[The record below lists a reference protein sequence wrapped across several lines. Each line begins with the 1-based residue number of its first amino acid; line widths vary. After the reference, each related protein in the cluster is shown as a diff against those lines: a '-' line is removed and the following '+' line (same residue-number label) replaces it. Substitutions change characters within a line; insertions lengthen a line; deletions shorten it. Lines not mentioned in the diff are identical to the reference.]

1 MVNTPTAAPLSAIVL
16 AGERP
21 GGNALAR
28 ALGLEAGVLAEVA
41 GQSCLERV
49 LGALRASGSVAG
61 GLLVG
66 PRREIRESSP
76 VIAGLL
82 AAGDYAWR
90 APATGPAASAVAA
103 MTECNTFP
111 LLLTTGDHALLT
123 PDLVDDFCT
132 SAARVQADVVVGL
145 VAWARVRAAW
155 PESRRT
161 LLRFADGACCGSN
174 LFLLRT
180 PRAAAALD
188 YWRAIE
194 SERKRPWRIAR
205 HLGLATLARYLTG
218 KLTRDAALALL
229 SRRARATVGHVM
241 LDDPSAAV
249 DVDSSEDLALAERIL
264 AARERIRQ

>member
-1 MVNTPTAAPLSAIVL
+1 MTTQSAPSLTAIVL

-49 LGALRASGSVAG
+49 LGALRASDTVGG

-66 PRREIRESSP
+66 PRREIREASP
-76 VIAGLL
+76 VISGLL
-82 AAGDYAWR
+82 ADGDYAWR
-90 APATGPAASAVAA
+90 APATGPAASAVTA
-103 MTECNTFP
+103 MAECDTFP

-123 PDLVDDFCT
+123 PGLIDDFCAR
-132 SAARVQADVVVGL
+132 AALVPADVVVGL

-180 PRAAAALD
+180 RRAAAALD

-218 KLTRDAALALL
+218 TLTRDAALALL
-229 SRRARATVGHVM
+229 SRRARATVGYVM

-249 DVDSSEDLALAERIL
+249 DVDSSADLALAERIL
-264 AARERIRQ
+264 AARENARP

>member
-1 MVNTPTAAPLSAIVL
+1 MTAPRLPALRAIVL

-41 GQSCLERV
+41 GRSCLERV
-49 LGALRASGSVAG
+49 LDALRASRSVEG

-66 PRREIRESSP
+66 PRREVRDSSP
-76 VIAGLL
+76 AIASLL
-82 AAGDYAWR
+82 ATGDYAWR

-103 MTECNTFP
+103 MAECDSFP

-123 PDLVDDFCT
+123 PGLVDDFCAR
-132 SAARVQADVVVGL
+132 AAQVPADVVVGL
-145 VAWARVRAAW
+145 VAWTRVRAAW

-161 LLRFADGACCGSN
+161 LLRFADGTCCGSN

-180 PRAAAALD
+180 PRAAGPLD

-194 SERKRPWRIAR
+194 SERKHPWRIAR
-205 HLGLATLARYLTG
+205 HLGVATLARYVAGT
-218 KLTRDAALALL
+218 LTRDAALTLL
-229 SRRARATVGHVM
+229 SRRAGATVGHVM

-249 DVDSSEDLALAERIL
+249 DVDTCADLALAERIL
-264 AARERIRQ
+264 VARESARQ